1 MLPTP
6 FTLIKGAR
14 YFFEKMLVQK
24 YQKYH
29 KVCLA
34 KYDYLAEAGHV
45 CSINVRYDGEL

>member
-1 MLPTP
+1 MLLTL
-6 FTLIKGAR
+6 FALIKGAR

-34 KYDYLAEAGHV
+34 KYDYLAQVGRV